1 MDRIQFY
8 VFGEVGAYDKYNP
21 YSVLNKTNI
30 SEIIY
35 LIAKNDP
42 FSLNESDIKNELD
55 INSNELNNIINSLN
69 LINAIEI
76 KNDTYKLNFP
86 IFLEKD
92 IEILDLKLNEVAM
105 EISNKIIN
113 LKDSIISKLNNHEQ
127 FNYKRILYHI
137 ICDNIFDG
145 VAMDFFTDKDIFC
158 ISKKQPGERNYIIV
172 GYENTKK
179 LETHSNNLL
188 CSSNNYRTKDFIFN
202 SFGDCNGDRKDVYR
216 FFRQVDKNNDSIS
229 KFENLNNSYNTLND
243 HINRNIMNDCGN
255 LIINISKGSNDYNS
269 YEEYDKQLL
278 EFLKN
283 INYINIDDKNK
294 ISIEVPIFDKNHTTI
309 VNDISKIILPNIE
322 DIVQRF
328 LNNIEI
334 DSSDITSVKHGIDIK
349 EISNELWHQIF
360 GVTNEYLVKCGFVEK
375 PSSSNIE
382 GSYLKGLYI
391 K

>member
-86 IFLEKD
+86 VFLEKD

-113 LKDSIISKLNNHEQ
+113 LKDYIISKLNNHEQ

-145 VAMDFFTDKDIFC
+145 VAMDFFADKDIFC

-243 HINRNIMNDCGN
+243 HMNRNIMNDCGN

-322 DIVQRF
+322 DIVQKF

-360 GVTNEYLVKCGFVEK
+360 GVTNEYLVKYGFVEK
-375 PSSSNIE
+375 PYSSNIE
-382 GSYLKGLYI
+382 GRYLKSLYI